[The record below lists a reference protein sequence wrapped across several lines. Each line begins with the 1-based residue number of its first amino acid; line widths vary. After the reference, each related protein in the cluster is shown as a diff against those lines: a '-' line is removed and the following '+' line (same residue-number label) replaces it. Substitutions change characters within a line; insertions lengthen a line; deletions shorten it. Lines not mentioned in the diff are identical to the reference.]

1 MSKQK
6 KSGNTAKAVQEVK
19 TAAGENNSIGLQNAV
34 GPESD
39 RINQRFGR
47 IASTLM
53 TIYVLFYLCI
63 FPLATH
69 NKYFDILQFRFQ
81 LYWIPTLI
89 YGILFLVLGILY
101 LISDKR
107 SNGGALTAKLREN
120 LKWNILKT
128 KLTKTDICFIALI
141 FIMTLSVLFAD
152 YQYEALWGSRGRF
165 NGLVLW
171 LMFFIAY
178 WLVTRFYHFK
188 KWHLYAYL
196 IAACLPEIWG
206 ITDFFLLDPFHFH
219 EGAAANYIYTFVSS
233 VGNINTY
240 TNMVALHLGAS
251 AALFV
256 LAKGKWEMILS
267 GSALAIASFA
277 IIMGISDNG
286 ILAAGAVFAFLP
298 FVAWNS
304 RRDIVRYFI
313 VLSMFATSI
322 IVTAQLTIGRAT
334 MADCDGGSVFVTIG
348 KTTAGITLMIAVWV
362 LTIILILVFK
372 KAAGQ
377 EEKSVRCAKRAWTI
391 LVVLGMAAVLAVYI
405 DANSGNHSE
414 IWAPYQ
420 NILIF
425 SDTWGTGRGINWRF
439 AWEYFT
445 KDAGLLKKLFGY
457 GPDTYYIITMD
468 RFKHAMRDAGYGIF
482 DSAHNEYIEYL
493 TTIGILGTLA
503 YLGVL
508 ITGVRQMLKKSKDRF
523 AIACGFAVLAYGVQ
537 AVVNIAIPITTP
549 IYMMLLYVGISIT
562 KESVDIKTEI
572 EKTEVESY
580 EIETEFSEDLK

>member
-6 KSGNTAKAVQEVK
+6 KSGNAVKAVQEVK
-19 TAAGENNSIGLQNAV
+19 TAAGDKNTAGVKNALA
-34 GPESD
+34 GTESA
-39 RINQRFGR
+39 RINQCFDR
-47 IASTLM
+47 ITSTLM
-53 TIYVLFYLCI
+53 TIYVLFYLCV

-69 NKYFDILQFRFQ
+69 DKYFDILDFRFK

-89 YGILFLVLGILY
+89 YGILFLVLGIFY
-101 LISDKR
+101 LITDKR
-107 SNGGALTAKLREN
+107 ENGGALTAKLKEN
-120 LKWNILKT
+120 LKWNALKT

-206 ITDFFLLDPFHFH
+206 ITDFFLMDLFHFH
-219 EGAAANYIYTFVSS
+219 VGAAANYIYTFVSS

-251 AALFV
+251 AALLV
-256 LAKGKWEMILS
+256 LAKGKWETILAGIS
-267 GSALAIASFA
+267 LVIASFA

-298 FVAWNS
+298 FAAWES
-304 RRDIVRYFI
+304 RQNIVRYFI
-313 VLSMFATSI
+313 ALSTFVTGI

-348 KTTAGITLMIAVWV
+348 KTTAGIILMIVLWV
-362 LTIILILVFK
+362 LTIILMLVFR
-372 KAAGQ
+372 KATDQ
-377 EEKSVRCAKRAWTI
+377 EEKSTRCAKRGWAI
-391 LVVLGMAAVLAVYI
+391 LVALGVVIVLAVFI
-405 DANSGNHSE
+405 DTNRGNHAD

-425 SDTWGTGRGINWRF
+425 SDTWGTGRGVNWRF

-445 KDAGLLKKLFGY
+445 KEAGLLKKLIGN
-457 GPDTYYIITMD
+457 GPDTYFIITMD
-468 RFKHAMRDAGYGIF
+468 YFKHAMREAGYGIF

-503 YLGVL
+503 YLGVIVTSL
-508 ITGVRQMLKKSKDRF
+508 RQMSKNSKNRF
-523 AIACGFAVLAYGVQ
+523 AIACGFAVLAYAVQ
-537 AVVNIAIPITTP
+537 AIVNIAIPITTP
-549 IYMMLLYVGISIT
+549 ILMMLLYVGITIAKGSADVQQ
-562 KESVDIKTEI
+562 KEK
-572 EKTEVESY
+572 
-580 EIETEFSEDLK
+580 

>member
-6 KSGNTAKAVQEVK
+6 KSRNTAKAVQEEK
-19 TAAGENNSIGLQNAV
+19 TAAGDKNTAGVKNALA
-34 GPESD
+34 GTEST
-39 RINQRFGR
+39 RLNQRFSR
-47 IASTLM
+47 IASFLM
-53 TIYVLFYLCI
+53 AIYVLFYLCV

-69 NKYFDILQFRFQ
+69 EKYFDILDFRFK

-89 YGILFLVLGILY
+89 YGIIFLVLAICY
-101 LISDKR
+101 LISDKH
-107 SNGGALTAKLREN
+107 SNGGALIAKLKEK
-120 LKWNILKT
+120 LKRNVLKT

-141 FIMTLSVLFAD
+141 FIMILSVVFAD
-152 YQYEALWGSRGRF
+152 YQYEAIWGSLGRF

-206 ITDFFLLDPFHFH
+206 ITDFFLLDLFHFH
-219 EGAAANYIYTFVSS
+219 EGAAANYIYTFASS

-240 TNMVALHLGAS
+240 TNMVALHLGTS
-251 AALFV
+251 AALLV
-256 LAKGKWEMILS
+256 LARGKWETILAGIS
-267 GSALAIASFA
+267 LIIASFA

-298 FVAWNS
+298 FVAWEFRQN
-304 RRDIVRYFI
+304 IVRYFI
-313 VLSMFATSI
+313 ALSMFVTGI

-348 KTTAGITLMIAVWV
+348 KTTAGITLMIALWA
-362 LTIILILVFK
+362 LTVILMLVFR
-372 KAAGQ
+372 KATGQ
-377 EEKSVRCAKRAWTI
+377 EEKSTRCAKRGWAI
-391 LVVLGMAAVLAVYI
+391 LVALGMVIVLAVFI
-405 DANSGNHSE
+405 DANMGNHSD
-414 IWAPYQ
+414 IWVPYQ

-445 KDAGLLKKLFGY
+445 KDASFLKRLIGY

-468 RFKHAMRDAGYGIF
+468 RYKHAMRDAGYGIF

-503 YLGVL
+503 YLGVIVTSL
-508 ITGVRQMLKKSKDRF
+508 RQMFKKPKNRF
-523 AIACGFAVLAYGVQ
+523 AVACGFAVLAYAVQ
-537 AVVNIAIPITTP
+537 AIVNIAIPITTP
-549 IYMMLLYVGISIT
+549 ILMMLLYAGISIS
-562 KESVDIKTEI
+562 KESADDKTEI
-572 EKTEVESY
+572 GKTEKESY
-580 EIETEFSEDLK
+580 EI

>member
-19 TAAGENNSIGLQNAV
+19 TAAGEKNSIGMQNAV

-47 IASTLM
+47 ITSTLM

-69 NKYFDILQFRFQ
+69 DKYFDILDFRFK

-101 LISDKR
+101 LLSDKR
-107 SNGGALTAKLREN
+107 RNGGSLTTKLREN
-120 LKWNILKT
+120 LKWNALKT

-206 ITDFFLLDPFHFH
+206 ITDFFMLDLRHFH
-219 EGAAANYIYTFVSS
+219 VGGAAEYIYTFVSS

-240 TNMVALHLGAS
+240 TNMVALHFGA
-251 AALFV
+251 AVTLFV
-256 LAKGKWEMILS
+256 LSNSRWEKLLTFVAVVIS
-267 GSALAIASFA
+267 SFA
-277 IIMGISDNG
+277 IVMGISDNG
-286 ILAAGAVFAFLP
+286 LLAAGAIFAFLP
-298 FVAWNS
+298 FVAWTS
-304 RRDIVRYFI
+304 RQNITRFFI
-313 VLSMFATSI
+313 TLSIFATSVL
-322 IVTAQLTIGRAT
+322 VTAYLTTQHAT
-334 MADCDGGSVFVTIG
+334 IAVADGGSVLVTIG
-348 KTTAGITLMIAVWV
+348 KTKAFMLLTAALWLFTMVIAVLFHRKKSGEQEAKTTRAARRIWLV
-362 LTIILILVFK
+362 LFIV
-372 KAAGQ
+372 A
-377 EEKSVRCAKRAWTI
+377 
-391 LVVLGMAAVLAVYI
+391 VVAEIAVLV
-405 DANSGNHSE
+405 DANSGRHPE
-414 IWAPYQ
+414 IWEAYK
-420 NILIF
+420 NVLIF

-439 AWEYFT
+439 AWEFFT
-445 KDAGLLKKLFGY
+445 EKSSFLDKLIGN

-468 RFKHAMRDAGYGIF
+468 NFKHLMKDAGYGIF
-482 DSAHNEYIEYL
+482 DSAHNEYLECL
-493 TTIGILGTLA
+493 VTIGVLGTIAYIGMLA
-503 YLGVL
+503 TSL
-508 ITGVRQMLKKSKDRF
+508 RQMLKNRKNVY
-523 AIACGFAVLAYGVQ
+523 AVACGFAILAYAVQ

-549 IYMMLLYVGISIT
+549 IFMILLYVGINNSQ
-562 KESVDIKTEI
+562 SSNF
-572 EKTEVESY
+572 EKGT
-580 EIETEFSEDLK
+580 L

>member
-6 KSGNTAKAVQEVK
+6 KSGNTAKAVQEAQGVK
-19 TAAGENNSIGLQNAV
+19 NTLAGT
-34 GPESD
+34 EST
-39 RINQRFGR
+39 RISQRFGN
-47 IASTLM
+47 ITSTMM
-53 TIYVLFYLCI
+53 TIYVLFYLCV

-69 NKYFDILQFRFQ
+69 DKYFDILKFRFQ

-89 YGILFLVLGILY
+89 YGILFFVLGILY
-101 LISDKR
+101 LITDKR
-107 SNGGALTAKLREN
+107 SNGGALTAKLKEN
-120 LKWNILKT
+120 LKWNVLKT

-206 ITDFFLLDPFHFH
+206 ITDFFLLDLLHFH
-219 EGAAANYIYTFVSS
+219 TGVAADYIYTFVSS

-240 TNMVALHLGAS
+240 TNMVALHLGVS
-251 AALFV
+251 IALFV
-256 LAKGKWEMILS
+256 LTKRKWEMILS
-267 GSALAIASFA
+267 GITLVSASFS

-286 ILAAGAVFAFLP
+286 LLAAASVFAFLP
-298 FVAWNS
+298 FVVWTDTKA
-304 RRDIVRYFI
+304 IARYFI
-313 VLSMFATSI
+313 ALSSFATSVA
-322 IVTAQLTIGRAT
+322 VTAQLSIGRAT
-334 MADCDGGSVFVTIG
+334 MADCDGGSVLVTLG
-348 KTTAGITLMIAVWV
+348 KTKPFLMMVVLLWV
-362 LTIILILVFK
+362 FTIIVVYFFRIK
-372 KAAGQ
+372 KALQ
-377 EEKSVRCAKRAWTI
+377 ENQIAKRARRIWTL
-391 LVVLGMAAVLAVYI
+391 LVVLGVVVTLGILI
-405 DANSGNHSE
+405 DANSGNHAD

-420 NILIF
+420 NILMF
-425 SDTWGTGRGINWRF
+425 SDSWGTGRGLNWRL
-439 AWEYFT
+439 ACDYFVNDT
-445 KDAGLLKKLFGY
+445 SLLKKLIGY

-468 RFKHAMRDAGYGIF
+468 RFKKLMQAAGYGYF

-503 YLGVL
+503 YLGML
-508 ITGVRQMLKKSKDRF
+508 ATGLQQMFKKPKNIF
-523 AIACGFAVLAYGVQ
+523 AIACGFAVLAYAAQ

-549 IYMMLLYVGISIT
+549 ILMTLLYVGISIA
-562 KESVDIKTEI
+562 KESADGKTEMETKVENRNSKNGK
-572 EKTEVESY
+572 EK
-580 EIETEFSEDLK
+580 L

>member
-6 KSGNTAKAVQEVK
+6 KSRNTAKAVQEEK
-19 TAAGENNSIGLQNAV
+19 TAAGDKNTAGVKNALA
-34 GPESD
+34 GTEST
-39 RINQRFGR
+39 RLNQRFSR
-47 IASTLM
+47 IASILM
-53 TIYVLFYLCI
+53 TIYVLFYLCV

-69 NKYFDILQFRFQ
+69 EKYFDILDFRFN

-89 YGILFLVLGILY
+89 YGIIFLVLAICY
-101 LISDKR
+101 LISDKH
-107 SNGGALTAKLREN
+107 SNGGALTAKLKEK
-120 LKWNILKT
+120 LKRNVLKT

-141 FIMTLSVLFAD
+141 FIMILSVVFAD
-152 YQYEALWGSRGRF
+152 YQYEAIWGSLGRF

-206 ITDFFLLDPFHFH
+206 ITDFFLLDLFHFH
-219 EGAAANYIYTFVSS
+219 EGAAANYIYTFASS

-240 TNMVALHLGAS
+240 TNMVALHLGTS
-251 AALFV
+251 AALLV
-256 LAKGKWEMILS
+256 LARGKWETILAGIS
-267 GSALAIASFA
+267 LIIASFA

-298 FVAWNS
+298 FVAWEFRQN
-304 RRDIVRYFI
+304 IVRYFI
-313 VLSMFATSI
+313 ALSMFVTGI

-334 MADCDGGSVFVTIG
+334 MADCDGGSAFVTIG
-348 KTTAGITLMIAVWV
+348 KTTAGITLMIALWA
-362 LTIILILVFK
+362 LTVILMLVFR
-372 KAAGQ
+372 KATGQ
-377 EEKSVRCAKRAWTI
+377 EEKSTRCAKRGWAI
-391 LVVLGMAAVLAVYI
+391 LVALGMVIVLAVFI
-405 DANSGNHSE
+405 DANMGNHSD

-445 KDAGLLKKLFGY
+445 KDASFLKRLIGY

-468 RFKHAMRDAGYGIF
+468 RYKHAMRDAGYGIF

-503 YLGVL
+503 YLGVIVTSL
-508 ITGVRQMLKKSKDRF
+508 RQMFKKPKNRF
-523 AIACGFAVLAYGVQ
+523 AVACGFAVLAYAVQ
-537 AVVNIAIPITTP
+537 AIVNIAIPITTP
-549 IYMMLLYVGISIT
+549 ILMMLLYAGISIS
-562 KESVDIKTEI
+562 KESADDKTEI
-572 EKTEVESY
+572 GKTEKESY
-580 EIETEFSEDLK
+580 EI

>member
-19 TAAGENNSIGLQNAV
+19 TAAGEKNTIELKNGVGL
-34 GPESD
+34 ESD
-39 RINQRFGR
+39 RLNRRFSR
-47 IASTLM
+47 ITSTLM
-53 TIYVLFYLCI
+53 TIYVLFYLCV

-69 NKYFDILQFRFQ
+69 EKYFDILDFRFK

-89 YGILFLVLGILY
+89 YGIVFLILAICY
-101 LISDKR
+101 LISDKH
-107 SNGGALTAKLREN
+107 SNGGALTAKLKEK
-120 LKWNILKT
+120 LKWNVLKM

-141 FIMTLSVLFAD
+141 FIMILSVIFAD
-152 YQYEALWGSRGRF
+152 YQYEALWGSLGRF
-165 NGLVLW
+165 NGLILW

-178 WLVTRFYHFK
+178 WLVTRFYHFQ

-206 ITDFFLLDPFHFH
+206 ITDFFLLDLFHFH
-219 EGAAANYIYTFVSS
+219 EGAAANYIYTFASS

-251 AALFV
+251 AALLV
-256 LAKGKWEMILS
+256 LARGKWETILAGIS
-267 GSALAIASFA
+267 LIIASFA

-298 FVAWNS
+298 FVAWES
-304 RRDIVRYFI
+304 RQNIVRYFI
-313 VLSMFATSI
+313 ALSMFVTGI
-322 IVTAQLTIGRAT
+322 IVTAQLTVGRAT

-348 KTTAGITLMIAVWV
+348 KTTAGVTLMIALWV
-362 LTIILILVFK
+362 LTVILMLVFR
-372 KAAGQ
+372 KATDQ
-377 EEKSVRCAKRAWTI
+377 EEKSTRCAKRGWAI
-391 LVVLGMAAVLAVYI
+391 LVALGMVIVLAVFI
-405 DANSGNHSE
+405 DANMGNHSD

-445 KDAGLLKKLFGY
+445 KDASFLKRLIGY

-468 RFKHAMRDAGYGIF
+468 RYKHAMRDAGYGIF

-493 TTIGILGTLA
+493 TTIGILGTFA
-503 YLGVL
+503 YFGVIVTSL
-508 ITGVRQMLKKSKDRF
+508 RQMFKNPKNSF
-523 AIACGFAVLAYGVQ
+523 AIACGFAVLAYAVQ
-537 AVVNIAIPITTP
+537 AIVNIAIPITTP
-549 IYMMLLYVGISIT
+549 ILMMLLYVGISIA
-562 KESVDIKTEI
+562 KEPADDKIEIGKTE
-572 EKTEVESY
+572 KKSY
-580 EIETEFSEDLK
+580 EI

>member
-6 KSGNTAKAVQEVK
+6 KTGNTAKAVQEVK
-19 TAAGENNSIGLQNAV
+19 TAAGEKNSIGLQNAV

-47 IASTLM
+47 IANTLM

-69 NKYFDILQFRFQ
+69 DKYFDILQFRFQ

-101 LISDKR
+101 LIADKR
-107 SNGGALTAKLREN
+107 ENGGALTAKLREN

-178 WLVTRFYHFK
+178 WFVTRFYHFR

-206 ITDFFLLDPFHFH
+206 MTDFFLLDLFGFHKNTSP
-219 EGAAANYIYTFVSS
+219 EYIYTFVSS

-251 AALFV
+251 VVLFV
-256 LAKGKWEMILS
+256 LSDTKHELLLTCTTLVIS
-267 GSALAIASFA
+267 SLAIV
-277 IIMGISDNG
+277 MGISDNG
-286 ILAAGAVFAFLP
+286 LLAAAAVFAFLP
-298 FVAWNS
+298 FVGWNA
-304 RRDIVRYFI
+304 RKNIARFFI
-313 VLSMFATSI
+313 ALSIFMTSVI
-322 IVTAQLTIGRAT
+322 ITAQLTIGRET
-334 MADCDGGSVFVTIG
+334 MADCDGGSVFVTLG
-348 KTTAGITLMIAVWV
+348 KTNAFLF
-362 LTIILILVFK
+362 LTIVLWMFAIVLSLRFRKEVMQ
-372 KAAGQ
+372 AV
-377 EEKSVRCAKRAWTI
+377 EEKTTRIARRIWLGLFLAGSLT
-391 LVVLGMAAVLAVYI
+391 VVAVFV
-405 DANSGNHSE
+405 DANTGKHPE
-414 IWAPYQ
+414 IWNAYR
-420 NILIF
+420 NVLIF
-425 SDTWGTGRGINWRF
+425 GDGWGTGRGFNWRL
-439 AWEYFT
+439 AWEFFT
-445 KDAGLLKKLFGY
+445 KDASLLQKIIGY

-468 RFKHAMRDAGYGIF
+468 RYKHAMRDAGYGIF

-508 ITGVRQMLKKSKDRF
+508 ATSLRQMLKKSDNAC
-523 AIACGFAVLAYGVQ
+523 AIACGFAVLAYAVQ
-537 AVVNIAIPITTP
+537 SVVNIAIPLTTP
-549 IYMMLLYVGISIT
+549 IFMLLLYVGINST
-562 KESVDIKTEI
+562 QSSNC
-572 EKTEVESY
+572 EKGT
-580 EIETEFSEDLK
+580 L

>member
-6 KSGNTAKAVQEVK
+6 KSGNTAKPVQEVK
-19 TAAGENNSIGLQNAV
+19 TVAGEKKTIGLQSTA
-34 GPESD
+34 GPESA

-47 IASTLM
+47 ITSTLM
-53 TIYVLFYLCI
+53 TIYVLFYLCV

-69 NKYFDILQFRFQ
+69 DKYFDILDFRFK

-89 YGILFLVLGILY
+89 YGIFFLILGILY
-101 LISDKR
+101 LISNKR
-107 SNGGALTAKLREN
+107 NNGGALTTKLREN
-120 LKWNILKT
+120 LKWNALKT

-165 NGLVLW
+165 SGLVLW

-206 ITDFFLLDPFHFH
+206 ITDFFLLDLFHFH
-219 EGAAANYIYTFVSS
+219 EGAAENYIYTFVSS

-251 AALFV
+251 AALLV
-256 LAKGKWEMILS
+256 LAKGKWETILS
-267 GSALAIASFA
+267 GISLVIASFA

-286 ILAAGAVFAFLP
+286 ILAAGAVFACLP
-298 FVAWNS
+298 FAAWKS
-304 RRDIVRYFI
+304 RQNIVRYFI
-313 VLSMFATSI
+313 ALSTFVTGI

-334 MADCDGGSVFVTIG
+334 MADCDGGSVFITIG
-348 KTTAGITLMIAVWV
+348 KTTAGVALMIAVWA
-362 LTIILILVFK
+362 LTVILMLAFRK
-372 KAAGQ
+372 TAGQ
-377 EEKSVRCAKRAWTI
+377 EEKSVRCAKRVWAILVALGMVII
-391 LVVLGMAAVLAVYI
+391 LVVFI
-405 DANSGNHSE
+405 DANRGNHSD

-425 SDTWGTGRGINWRF
+425 SDAWGTGRGLNWRF

-445 KDAGLLKKLFGY
+445 KDAGFLKKLIGY

-468 RFKHAMRDAGYGIF
+468 RFKHAMRDAGYGMF

-503 YLGVL
+503 YIGVL
-508 ITGVRQMLKKSKDRF
+508 ITGLRKMFKKSKNRY
-523 AIACGFAVLAYGVQ
+523 AIACGFATLAYAVQ

-549 IYMMLLYVGISIT
+549 IYMMLLYVGISIA
-562 KESVDIKTEI
+562 KESVDGKTET
-572 EKTEVESY
+572 EKTEKESY
-580 EIETEFSEDLK
+580 EI

>member
-19 TAAGENNSIGLQNAV
+19 TAAGEKNTIELKNGVGL
-34 GPESD
+34 ESD
-39 RINQRFGR
+39 RLNRRFSR
-47 IASTLM
+47 ITSTLM

-69 NKYFDILQFRFQ
+69 EKYFDILDFRFK

-89 YGILFLVLGILY
+89 CGVLFLVLGIFY
-101 LISDKR
+101 LLFDKS
-107 SNGGALTAKLREN
+107 SNGGALTAKLKETMKWSA
-120 LKWNILKT
+120 LKK

-141 FIMTLSVLFAD
+141 FIMTLSVIFAD

-206 ITDFFLLDPFHFH
+206 ITDFFLLDLFGFHVNT
-219 EGAAANYIYTFVSS
+219 EPKYIYTFVSS

-251 AALFV
+251 AVLFV
-256 LAKGKWEMILS
+256 LSDTKRELLLTCTTLVIS
-267 GSALAIASFA
+267 SLAIV
-277 IIMGISDNG
+277 MGISDNG
-286 ILAAGAVFAFLP
+286 LLAAAAVFAFLP
-298 FVAWNS
+298 FAGWNA
-304 RRDIVRYFI
+304 RKNIARFFI
-313 VLSMFATSI
+313 ALSIFMTSVVI
-322 IVTAQLTIGRAT
+322 TAQLTIGRAT

-348 KTTAGITLMIAVWV
+348 KTKAIIF
-362 LTIILILVFK
+362 LTIALWIFAIVLSFRFRKEVMQTVEEKITRIARRIWLGLFLAVILIVVLVF
-372 KAAGQ
+372 
-377 EEKSVRCAKRAWTI
+377 V
-391 LVVLGMAAVLAVYI
+391 
-405 DANSGNHSE
+405 DANTGKHPE
-414 IWAPYQ
+414 IWSAYR
-420 NILIF
+420 NVLIF
-425 SDTWGTGRGINWRF
+425 GDGWGTGRGFNWRL
-439 AWEYFT
+439 AWEFFT
-445 KDAGLLKKLFGY
+445 KDASLLQKIIGY

-468 RFKHAMRDAGYGIF
+468 RYKHAMRDAGYGIF
-482 DSAHNEYIEYL
+482 DSAHNEYLEYL

-508 ITGVRQMLKKSKDRF
+508 ATSLRQMLKKPDDAC
-523 AIACGFAVLAYGVQ
+523 AIACGFAVLAYAVQ
-537 AVVNIAIPITTP
+537 SVVNIAIPLTTP
-549 IYMMLLYVGISIT
+549 IFMLLLYVGINST
-562 KESVDIKTEI
+562 QSSNTE
-572 EKTEVESY
+572 KGT
-580 EIETEFSEDLK
+580 L

>member
-6 KSGNTAKAVQEVK
+6 KSENTVKTVQEVK
-19 TAAGENNSIGLQNAV
+19 TAVGEKNTSGVKSALAGADSVRL
-34 GPESD
+34 
-39 RINQRFGR
+39 NQRFVR
-47 IASTLM
+47 LTSTLM

-69 NKYFDILQFRFQ
+69 DKYFDILDFRFK

-101 LISDKR
+101 LIADKR
-107 SNGGALTAKLREN
+107 ENGGALTAKLKEN
-120 LKWNILKT
+120 LKWNVLKT

-206 ITDFFLLDPFHFH
+206 ITDFFLLDLFHFH

-251 AALFV
+251 AAMFV
-256 LAKGKWEMILS
+256 LAKGKWEIILS
-267 GSALAIASFA
+267 GNALAIASFA

-286 ILAAGAVFAFLP
+286 ILATGAVFAFLP

-313 VLSMFATSI
+313 VLSMFVTSI

-348 KTTAGITLMIAVWV
+348 KTTAGIALMIAVWV
-362 LTIILILVFK
+362 FTIILMLAFRKV
-372 KAAGQ
+372 ADQ
-377 EEKSVRCAKRAWTI
+377 EEKNARCAKRAWTI
-391 LVVLGMAAVLAVYI
+391 LVVLSMVAVLAVYI

-468 RFKHAMRDAGYGIF
+468 RFKHAMRDAGYGMF

-549 IYMMLLYVGISIT
+549 IYMMLLYVGISIA
-562 KESVDIKTEI
+562 KESADGKTEI
-572 EKTEVESY
+572 EK
-580 EIETEFSEDLK
+580 

>member
-19 TAAGENNSIGLQNAV
+19 TAAGEKNTIGLQNAV
-34 GPESD
+34 AGPESA

-47 IASTLM
+47 ITSTLM

-69 NKYFDILQFRFQ
+69 DKYFDILDFRFK

-89 YGILFLVLGILY
+89 YGILFLVLGLLY
-101 LISDKR
+101 LLSDKS
-107 SNGGALTAKLREN
+107 SNGGTLTAKLKEN
-120 LKWNILKT
+120 LKWSALKT

-141 FIMTLSVLFAD
+141 FIMTLSVIFAD

-165 NGLVLW
+165 NGLILW
-171 LMFFIAY
+171 LMFFTAY

-196 IAACLPEIWG
+196 IVACLPEIWG
-206 ITDFFLLDPFHFH
+206 ITDFFLLDLLHFH
-219 EGAAANYIYTFVSS
+219 TGAAADYIYTFVSS

-251 AALFV
+251 VALFV
-256 LAKGKWEMILS
+256 LAKAKWEVILS
-267 GSALAIASFA
+267 GIALAIASFA

-286 ILAAGAVFAFLP
+286 ILAAGTVFAFLP

-304 RRDIVRYFI
+304 RRSIVHYFI
-313 VLSMFATSI
+313 ALSTFVTGI

-348 KTTAGITLMIAVWV
+348 KTTAGIALMIAVWA
-362 LTIILILVFK
+362 LTVILMLVFRK
-372 KAAGQ
+372 VAGQ
-377 EEKSVRCAKRAWTI
+377 EEKILRCAKRIWAI
-391 LVVLGMAAVLAVYI
+391 LVALSMATVLVVYI
-405 DANSGNHSE
+405 DANMGNHPD
-414 IWAPYQ
+414 IWEPYR

-439 AWEYFT
+439 AWEYFM
-445 KDAGLLKKLFGY
+445 KDASFLKKLIGY

-508 ITGVRQMLKKSKDRF
+508 VTSLRKMFRKPKNAY
-523 AIACGFAVLAYGVQ
+523 AIACGFAALAYAVQ
-537 AVVNIAIPITTP
+537 AVVNIAVPITTP
-549 IYMMLLYVGISIT
+549 ILVALLYMGISIVN
-562 KESVDIKTEI
+562 EAADENTEI
-572 EKTEVESY
+572 ENTKKESY
-580 EIETEFSEDLK
+580 EI

>member
-6 KSGNTAKAVQEVK
+6 KSGNTAKPVQEVK
-19 TAAGENNSIGLQNAV
+19 TVAGEKKTIGLQSTA
-34 GPESD
+34 GPESA

-47 IASTLM
+47 ITSTLM
-53 TIYVLFYLCI
+53 TIYVLFYLCV

-69 NKYFDILQFRFQ
+69 DKYFDILDFRFK

-89 YGILFLVLGILY
+89 YGILFLVLGITY
-101 LISDKR
+101 LITDKF
-107 SNGGALTAKLREN
+107 SNGGALTVKLKEN
-120 LKWNILKT
+120 CKWSVLKT
-128 KLTKTDICFIALI
+128 KLTKTDVCFIALI

-206 ITDFFLLDPFHFH
+206 ITDFFLLDLFGFHVNT
-219 EGAAANYIYTFVSS
+219 EPKYIYTFVSS

-251 AALFV
+251 AVLFV
-256 LAKGKWEMILS
+256 LSDTKRELLLTCTTLVIS
-267 GSALAIASFA
+267 SLAIV
-277 IIMGISDNG
+277 MGISDNG
-286 ILAAGAVFAFLP
+286 LLAAAAVFASLP
-298 FVAWNS
+298 FAGWNA
-304 RRDIVRYFI
+304 RKNIARFFTA
-313 VLSMFATSI
+313 LSIFMTSVI
-322 IVTAQLTIGRAT
+322 ITAQLTIGRET
-334 MADCDGGSVFVTIG
+334 MADCDGGSVFVTLG
-348 KTTAGITLMIAVWV
+348 KTNAFLF
-362 LTIILILVFK
+362 LTIVLWMFAIVLSLRFRKEVMQ
-372 KAAGQ
+372 AV
-377 EEKSVRCAKRAWTI
+377 EEKTTRIARRIWLGLFLAGSLT
-391 LVVLGMAAVLAVYI
+391 VVAVFV
-405 DANSGNHSE
+405 DANTGKHPE
-414 IWAPYQ
+414 IWNAYR
-420 NILIF
+420 NVLIF
-425 SDTWGTGRGINWRF
+425 GDGWGTGRGFNWRL

-445 KDAGLLKKLFGY
+445 KDASFLKKLIGY

-468 RFKHAMRDAGYGIF
+468 RYKHAMRDAGYGIF

-508 ITGVRQMLKKSKDRF
+508 TTSLRQMLKKPGNAC
-523 AIACGFAVLAYGVQ
+523 AIACSFAVLAYAVQ
-537 AVVNIAIPITTP
+537 AVVNIAIPVTTP
-549 IYMMLLYVGISIT
+549 IFMILLYVGINSATI
-562 KESVDIKTEI
+562 I
-572 EKTEVESY
+572 E
-580 EIETEFSEDLK
+580 L

>member
-19 TAAGENNSIGLQNAV
+19 TAAGEKNTIELKNGVGL
-34 GPESD
+34 ERD
-39 RINQRFGR
+39 RLNRRFSR
-47 IASTLM
+47 ITSTLM

-69 NKYFDILQFRFQ
+69 EKYFDILDFRFK

-89 YGILFLVLGILY
+89 YGIVFLILAICY
-101 LISDKR
+101 LISDKH
-107 SNGGALTAKLREN
+107 SNGGALTAKLKEK
-120 LKWNILKT
+120 LKWNVLKT

-141 FIMTLSVLFAD
+141 FIMILSVIFAD
-152 YQYEALWGSRGRF
+152 YQYEALWGSLGRF
-165 NGLVLW
+165 NGLILW
-171 LMFFIAY
+171 FMFFAAY
-178 WLVTRFYHFK
+178 WLVTRFYHFQ

-206 ITDFFLLDPFHFH
+206 ITDFFLLDLFHFH

-251 AALFV
+251 ASLLI
-256 LAKGKWEMILS
+256 LAKGKWETILS
-267 GSALAIASFA
+267 GISLVIASFA

-298 FVAWNS
+298 FAVWES
-304 RRDIVRYFI
+304 RQNIVRYFI
-313 VLSMFATSI
+313 ALSTFVTGI

-334 MADCDGGSVFVTIG
+334 MADCDGGSVFVMIG
-348 KTTAGITLMIAVWV
+348 KTTAGITLMIVLWV
-362 LTIILILVFK
+362 LTIILMLVFR
-372 KAAGQ
+372 KATDQ
-377 EEKSVRCAKRAWTI
+377 EEKSTRCAKRGWAI
-391 LVVLGMAAVLAVYI
+391 LVALGVVIVLAIFI
-405 DANSGNHSE
+405 DANMGNHSDM
-414 IWAPYQ
+414 WAPYQ

-445 KDAGLLKKLFGY
+445 KDASFLKRLIGY

-468 RFKHAMRDAGYGIF
+468 RYKHAMRDAGYGIF

-493 TTIGILGTLA
+493 TTIGILGTFA
-503 YLGVL
+503 YLGVIVTSL
-508 ITGVRQMLKKSKDRF
+508 RQMFKNPKNSF
-523 AIACGFAVLAYGVQ
+523 AIACGFAVLAYAVQ
-537 AVVNIAIPITTP
+537 AIVNIAIPITTP
-549 IYMMLLYVGISIT
+549 ILMVLLYVGISIA
-562 KESVDIKTEI
+562 KESADGKTEI
-572 EKTEVESY
+572 ENTEKKSY
-580 EIETEFSEDLK
+580 EI